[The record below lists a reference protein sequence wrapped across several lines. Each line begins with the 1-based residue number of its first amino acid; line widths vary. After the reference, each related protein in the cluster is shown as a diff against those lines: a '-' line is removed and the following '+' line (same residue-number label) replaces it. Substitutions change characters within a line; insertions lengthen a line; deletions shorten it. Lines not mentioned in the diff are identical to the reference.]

1 MLIMCVYYRN
11 SILTI
16 KNDLESLLEK
26 CNLGNPESEIPS
38 CHPVLVFFEYELFI
52 WTTKGTE
59 WQSKGQFLII
69 MIKFYSFL

>member
-16 KNDLESLLEK
+16 KND
-26 CNLGNPESEIPS
+26 LGNPESEIPS